1 MTGATL
7 TVDGGRLG
15 GVVVTDAPGPRA
27 PAWATRGGMS
37 LDRLANGM
45 FLLLAIEFLLGM
57 VLALFVTL
65 PTNPGVV
72 AVLTSTPVLDLHI
85 VVALLLI
92 GISVRAVALAR
103 GVPDRLPMAAAS
115 IALLSSIV
123 ATGAG
128 WEFAFHGQNPDASF
142 VMAVGFLGVLV
153 GAFLLRGGASRGRG
167 DDRTA
172 EPGAPSR
179 PGASGR
185 RRSPT
190 RRSALAH
197 SAERGRSAT
206 GPAGQLSF
214 SPRRIFW
221 SAAATRRSRVASC
234 LASET
239 QRTYARRCD
248 AVNFANADF
257 AAASPS
263 RARRRAGVRPPRPGS
278 RPTRARPAR
287 SPPPTSQS
295 AREARSSPRQRVRL
309 PSGGSASFG
318 TGRRRSSPSPG
329 GVRGTRPGWPRS
341 SVRERTSTPR
351 SRWAGSAGRRTT
363 PAPKRW
369 ISREG
374 LEG

>member
-1 MTGATL
+1 
-7 TVDGGRLG
+7 
-15 GVVVTDAPGPRA
+15 VTDAPGPRA

-172 EPGAPSR
+172 EPGAP
-179 PGASGR
+179 
-185 RRSPT
+185 
-190 RRSALAH
+190 
-197 SAERGRSAT
+197 E
-206 GPAGQLSF
+206 
-214 SPRRIFW
+214 
-221 SAAATRRSRVASC
+221 
-234 LASET
+234 
-239 QRTYARRCD
+239 
-248 AVNFANADF
+248 
-257 AAASPS
+257 
-263 RARRRAGVRPPRPGS
+263 
-278 RPTRARPAR
+278 PAR
-287 SPPPTSQS
+287 S
-295 AREARSSPRQRVRL
+295 
-309 PSGGSASFG
+309 
-318 TGRRRSSPSPG
+318 
-329 GVRGTRPGWPRS
+329 
-341 SVRERTSTPR
+341 
-351 SRWAGSAGRRTT
+351 
-363 PAPKRW
+363 
-369 ISREG
+369 
-374 LEG
+374 